1 MMSRWQ
7 RWVSGIRLVRTS
19 ARLLVGRHFWLA
31 TLPPLVWS
39 GVLAIMLLTGIG
51 NMEAPEPADAQGKLI
66 GFPLAVLAIFLGVR
80 VIAGEVDARRLEIA
94 YTVPGGS
101 HRVWLAKLAAAW
113 GLLVV
118 SEVLLA
124 GVAYAFFTSYPP
136 GALYGALQAAT
147 VYLVVAMALAALF
160 KSEVA
165 GAMVTVLVFVLG
177 VFLPGRFSPFW
188 NPLAARGTDP
198 TQLFAWTLQNR
209 IGFLL
214 FIVAVVAL
222 GFARAERRE
231 KMLAG

>member
-1 MMSRWQ
+1 MTGWWQ
-7 RWVSGIRLVRTS
+7 RGVGTFHLVRTS

-31 TLPPLVWS
+31 TLPPLLWP
-39 GVLAIMLLTGIG
+39 GVLAVSLLTGG
-51 NMEAPEPADAQGKLI
+51 MEEAPEPADAQGMLI

-80 VIAGEVDARRLEIA
+80 VIAGEIDARRLEIA

-113 GLLVV
+113 SLLVL
-118 SEVLLA
+118 SEMLLA

-147 VYLVVAMALAALF
+147 VYLVLAMALAALL

-165 GAMVTVLVFVLG
+165 GAMVTVLVFILTVMLTG
-177 VFLPGRFSPFW
+177 SRFSPFW
-188 NPLAARGTDP
+188 NPLTARGIDP

-214 FIVAVVAL
+214 FIAAVVAL